1 MTIRCTTSTYTLALG
16 PFGITWPAPQRLV
29 LTVEDDVVIDVNY
42 RGGYNE
48 RGCAHRI
55 PRLTLEQSLYLVA
68 RICGPAAHAHALA
81 FCQALETLRGE
92 AVPDRAAYLRATVAE
107 LERMAWHAEVLKAL
121 FDALGQQQRSAT
133 LQALLQSIR
142 EAMALA
148 SGSPGLP
155 EVCLPGGV
163 RAPLNAEQRSE
174 IQALLTRI
182 GYRLK
187 HLIEEVLDDV
197 ALSTRTLEIGVLAP
211 AAAQQF
217 GLRGPMA
224 RASGVEDDARLSEP
238 YAAYRFL
245 DITPIVEHGGDVYA
259 RLMVLLLES
268 LESVKI
274 AEQALQEMP
283 DGAWEGALPKEVPAG
298 HASSVVESPQ
308 GRLGYTLEGDGR
320 RITAVTI
327 DAPQQLDRLLA
338 RALFTGSQIDNVMI
352 IALSIAPCT
361 ACAEL

>member
-1 MTIRCTTSTYTLALG
+1 M
-16 PFGITWPAPQRLV
+16 
-29 LTVEDDVVIDVNY
+29 VIDVNY

-48 RGCAHRI
+48 RSCAQRI
-55 PRLTLEQSLYLVA
+55 PRLTLEQALHLVS

-92 AVPDRAAYLRATVAE
+92 TVPDRAAYLRCTVAE
-107 LERMAWHAEVLKAL
+107 LERMAWHTEVLKAL
-121 FDALGQQQRSAT
+121 FDALGQQQHSVT
-133 LQALLQSIR
+133 LQSLLQSIR
-142 EAMALA
+142 EALALV

-155 EVCLPGGV
+155 EVCVPGGV
-163 RAPLNAEQRSE
+163 RANIGEEQCND

-182 GYRLK
+182 GYRIK
-187 HLIEEVLDDV
+187 HFTEEVLDDV

-224 RASGVEDDARLSEP
+224 RASGVEDDTRLSAP

-245 DITPIVEHGGDVYA
+245 DITPIVEQGGDVYA
-259 RLMVLLLES
+259 RLMVLLLET
-268 LESVKI
+268 LESVKV

-283 DGAWEGALPKEVPAG
+283 DGAWEGHIPREVPAG
-298 HASSVVESPQ
+298 EARSVVESPQ
-308 GRLGYTLEGDGR
+308 GQLGYALEGDGR

-338 RALFTGSQIDNVMI
+338 RALFTGSQIDNVMM